1 MELNYFY
8 LKEGNG
14 KRCFSYEDVKEKLTS
29 PLLDVL
35 SGAKKQE
42 LAESDGAFTLAG
54 QEKTITAFLKENTS
68 ANNALL
74 SFVNTN
80 NAHHLTYYLA
90 KEAVRRFGC
99 GECRILNI
107 DAHAD
112 CADSGKFLSETSA
125 AKMTCGNW
133 GTAFAERGK
142 GKYFVC
148 GAYEAGTEAG
158 TFFQKSAQPY
168 DTQGENLACSRLINA
183 ANLDAKEYSAV
194 LMGLLQDGTPLY
206 LSVDMDFCG
215 GADRTD
221 RKINDLAFDG
231 VACLKEL
238 VAAVPD
244 RFLIGADITG
254 FPKPAALESGRM
266 QQYLN
271 DIYTVYE
278 GLKAKLRA

>member
-1 MELNYFY
+1 M
-8 LKEGNG
+8 
-14 KRCFSYEDVKEKLTS
+14 KEKLTS

-112 CADSGKFLSETSA
+112 CADNGKFLSETSA

-142 GKYFVC
+142 GRYFVC

-183 ANLDAKEYSAV
+183 ANLDAKEYSAA

-221 RKINDLAFDG
+221 WKINDLAFDG
-231 VACLKEL
+231 MACLKEL

>member
-14 KRCFSYEDVKEKLTS
+14 KRYFSYEDVKEKLTS
-29 PLLDVL
+29 PLLGVL

-54 QEKTITAFLKENTS
+54 QEKTI
-68 ANNALL
+68 
-74 SFVNTN
+74 

-194 LMGLLQDGTPLY
+194 LMCLLQDGTPLY

-231 VACLKEL
+231 MACLKEL

-254 FPKPAALESGRM
+254 FPKPAAFGRGTM

>member
-1 MELNYFY
+1 M
-8 LKEGNG
+8 
-14 KRCFSYEDVKEKLTS
+14 
-29 PLLDVL
+29 
-35 SGAKKQE
+35 
-42 LAESDGAFTLAG
+42 
-54 QEKTITAFLKENTS
+54 
-68 ANNALL
+68 
-74 SFVNTN
+74 
-80 NAHHLTYYLA
+80 
-90 KEAVRRFGC
+90 RRFGC

-168 DTQGENLACSRLINA
+168 HTQGENLACFRLINA
-183 ANLDAKEYSAV
+183 ANLDAKEYSAA

-215 GADRTD
+215 GAYRTD
-221 RKINDLAFDG
+221 WKINDLAFDG
-231 VACLKEL
+231 MYWLKEL

-254 FPKPAALESGRM
+254 FPNTAAFGRGTM

-278 GLKAKLRA
+278 VLKTKLRA

>member
-1 MELNYFY
+1 
-8 LKEGNG
+8 
-14 KRCFSYEDVKEKLTS
+14 
-29 PLLDVL
+29 
-35 SGAKKQE
+35 
-42 LAESDGAFTLAG
+42 
-54 QEKTITAFLKENTS
+54 
-68 ANNALL
+68 
-74 SFVNTN
+74 
-80 NAHHLTYYLA
+80 
-90 KEAVRRFGC
+90 
-99 GECRILNI
+99 
-107 DAHAD
+107 
-112 CADSGKFLSETSA
+112 
-125 AKMTCGNW
+125 MTCGNW

-183 ANLDAKEYSAV
+183 ANLDAKEYSAA

-231 VACLKEL
+231 MACLKEL

>member
-1 MELNYFY
+1 M
-8 LKEGNG
+8 
-14 KRCFSYEDVKEKLTS
+14 
-29 PLLDVL
+29 
-35 SGAKKQE
+35 
-42 LAESDGAFTLAG
+42 
-54 QEKTITAFLKENTS
+54 
-68 ANNALL
+68 
-74 SFVNTN
+74 
-80 NAHHLTYYLA
+80 
-90 KEAVRRFGC
+90 RRFGC

-112 CADSGKFLSETSA
+112 CADNEKFPSKTFT

-168 DTQGENLACSRLINA
+168 DTQGENLACFRLINA
-183 ANLDAKEYSAV
+183 ANLDAKEYSAA

-221 RKINDLAFDG
+221 WKINDLAFDG
-231 VACLKEL
+231 MYWLKEL

-254 FPKPAALESGRM
+254 FPKPAAFGRGTM

-278 GLKAKLRA
+278 GLKTKLRA